1 VPSAGGLYPL
11 ELYAATQSIDGLAD
25 GLYHYQSLDHT
36 LEPLK
41 ATTAV
46 KDLGDLLL
54 GQYFLDTANVALIF
68 TAVFERTLKKYGPR
82 GYRYVLFEAGH
93 AAQNASLLAGE
104 SGVASVCVGGF
115 RDGRLNEYL
124 GLDGRSEAAL
134 YVVGLGYAGVTTG

>member
-1 VPSAGGLYPL
+1 M
-11 ELYAATQSIDGLAD
+11 
-25 GLYHYQSLDHT
+25 
-36 LEPLK
+36 
-41 ATTAV
+41 

-134 YVVGLGYAGVTTG
+134 YVVGLGYAGATTG